1 MTKGQR
7 HNLFQLGVIGAI
19 FLYLIFSLVYKGQEW
34 MDKLYYTVMP
44 LSFLFMVLGYNK
56 QNSLIR
62 VGRNVLVVCVAYN
75 FLKLIGIIN
84 YDFDGMKLHVP
95 IVVIITIIFQI
106 LIDIKNG
113 NFHLY

>member
-1 MTKGQR
+1 MSRGQK
-7 HNLFQLGVIGAI
+7 HNLFQLGVIGVI
-19 FLYLIFSLVYKGQEW
+19 FIYFIFSLIFIGQDW
-34 MDKLYYTVMP
+34 MKRLYYTVMP
-44 LSFLFMVLGYNK
+44 LSFLLMVLGYDK

-62 VGRNVLVVCVAYN
+62 VGRNALVVCVAYN

-84 YDFDGMKLHVP
+84 YDFDGMKLHIP

-113 NFHLY
+113 NFHLH